1 MNVYI
6 DLQVS
11 YPEVVPAALPL
22 IRVGMPVYDP
32 SYPTEPDVVTYQ
44 STEEF
49 CSSLSANSSHISA
62 YSAFWLL
69 YNGGSL
75 TVARMG
81 NITTTAYQKALDL
94 LIEEGVEL
102 LIDGGMT
109 EDGTYSNILAGRLH
123 SCINNLFYGYVQLSP
138 SFPSNNAGPIA
149 LDALRVAGWVLT
161 DIPSNICTRL
171 VPKDS
176 VLLPLSVHIARHI
189 MSVAGTEDEF
199 APLYYTAFEGRGID
213 YLYSPSE
220 RAQLSNNRVAHLIYL
235 GDDLWRIGHI
245 RSQRNDALNEEH
257 TARFAV
263 KVGRIAKAIAMG
275 YLALPNDRVH
285 RERMASDILE
295 NIEGLSEI
303 HEVDVDVSNN
313 VDDTNQLRVDLAI
326 RAARTTE
333 KVYLTVIAQNP
344 E

>member
-32 SYPTEPDVVTYQ
+32 SYPAEPDVVTYQ

-49 CSSLSANSSHISA
+49 CSSLSINSNHTSA

-81 NITTTAYQKALDL
+81 SITTAAYQRALDL

-109 EDGTYSNILAGRLH
+109 VDGAYSNILAGKLH
-123 SCINNLFYGYVQLSP
+123 SCINNLFYGYVQLPP
-138 SFPSNNAGPIA
+138 SFPSNNPGP
-149 LDALRVAGWVLT
+149 LCFDALRVVGWILT
-161 DIPSNICTRL
+161 DVPAGICTKLEPR
-171 VPKDS
+171 DS
-176 VLLPLSVHIARHI
+176 VLLPLSVHIARHV
-189 MSVAGTEDEF
+189 MSVAGMEDEF
-199 APLYYTAFEGRGID
+199 QPLYYTSFEGNGID
-213 YLYSPSE
+213 RLYSPAE
-220 RAQLSNNRVAHLIYL
+220 RTQLSNNRIGHLIYI
-235 GDDLWRIGHI
+235 GDGLWRIGHI

-295 NIEGLSEI
+295 NVEGLSEM
-303 HEVDVDVSNN
+303 HEVEVDVSNN

-344 E
+344 T